1 MGRRSV
7 RSTNGSAI
15 VVSPSEVEHRRAAVY
30 VSAHPQLVV
39 VLAAVAHEVQPQGY
53 AVEIRILAVY
63 EHAALRSLAATQHFS
78 IVSIVDSVVGTH
90 EIVQFALG
98 MYHTLKRAEA
108 LQMCT
113 THIGDDGIVGLYHV
127 DESLDVARMR
137 RTHLHNGNLMLRTKA
152 KQGLGHAYVVVEVA
166 LCVQHVVFLLQHGSG
181 EFLGRCLSVGARD
194 AYDWR
199 GKCAA
204 MV

>member
-1 MGRRSV
+1 
-7 RSTNGSAI
+7 
-15 VVSPSEVEHRRAAVY
+15 
-30 VSAHPQLVV
+30 
-39 VLAAVAHEVQPQGY
+39 
-53 AVEIRILAVY
+53 
-63 EHAALRSLAATQHFS
+63 
-78 IVSIVDSVVGTH
+78 
-90 EIVQFALG
+90 

-152 KQGLGHAYVVVEVA
+152 KQRLGHTYVVVEVA
-166 LCVQHVVFLLQHGSG
+166 LCVQHVVFLLKHGSG
-181 EFLGRCLSVGARD
+181 ELLGSGLAVGARD
-194 AYDWR
+194 ADNRR
-199 GKCAA
+199 GERAA